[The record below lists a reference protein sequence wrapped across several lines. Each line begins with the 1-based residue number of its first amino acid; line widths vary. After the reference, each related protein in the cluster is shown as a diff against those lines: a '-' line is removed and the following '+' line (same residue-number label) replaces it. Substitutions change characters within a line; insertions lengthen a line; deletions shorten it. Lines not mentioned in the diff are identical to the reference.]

1 MKLNIAAKVKT
12 LLKPIKPDWRRIV
25 IFILL
30 FLVLPQNA
38 SGEFVFFGGVFII
51 KSLFEAHPPSLD
63 LTIAAISLIASYL
76 LACLLVWFYDAKFN
90 KFILSEGEVEVSPPE
105 EKKEEKK
112 SEEKNEEKE
121 QEEPKA
127 PEEGE
132 K

>member
-1 MKLNIAAKVKT
+1 MKLNAFDKIKPI
-12 LLKPIKPDWRRIV
+12 LKPIKPDWRRIV
-25 IFILL
+25 LFILL

-38 SGEFVFFGGVFII
+38 SGELVFFGGVFII

-63 LTIAAISLIASYL
+63 LTVTAITLIASYL

-90 KFILSEGEVEVSPPE
+90 KSIVSEGEVEVPPPE
-105 EKKEEKK
+105 EKKEEKTEQK
-112 SEEKNEEKE
+112 

>member
-1 MKLNIAAKVKT
+1 MKLNIVAKVKPY
-12 LLKPIKPDWRRIV
+12 LKPIKPDWRRIV
-25 IFILL
+25 IFIVL

-63 LTIAAISLIASYL
+63 LTVAVISLIVSYL

-105 EKKEEKK
+105 EKKEEKTEQK
-112 SEEKNEEKE
+112 
-121 QEEPKA
+121 QEEEPRA

>member
-1 MKLNIAAKVKT
+1 MKLNVFAKVKP

-25 IFILL
+25 IFIVL
-30 FLVLPQNA
+30 FLVLPQKTPD
-38 SGEFVFFGGVFII
+38 ELVLFGGVYII

-63 LTIAAISLIASYL
+63 LTITVVSLLASYL

-90 KFILSEGEVEVSPPE
+90 KFILSEGEVEVQLPE
-105 EKKEEKK
+105 EKKEEKT
-112 SEEKNEEKE
+112 EKQE
-121 QEEPKA
+121 EEPKA

>member
-1 MKLNIAAKVKT
+1 MKLNVFAKIKP

-30 FLVLPQNA
+30 FLVLPQKTPD
-38 SGEFVFFGGVFII
+38 GLVLFGGVYII
-51 KSLFEAHPPSLD
+51 RSLFEAHPPILD
-63 LTIAAISLIASYL
+63 LTVAVISLIASYL

-90 KFILSEGEVEVSPPE
+90 KFIVSEGEIEVQPP
-105 EKKEEKK
+105 EEKK
-112 SEEKNEEKE
+112 SEEKTDK
-121 QEEPKA
+121 QEEEPRA